1 MGTVPADPPD
11 DDLPEDGSVDDEAP
25 GGWPGAGVPLA
36 GIPTVGGRT
45 IGLPLTGRALLAT
58 PTIGDDRF
66 ARSVILLLEH
76 DDTGALGVVLNAPGE
91 APVDL
96 ALPEWAGR
104 VPSPAVV
111 FTGGPVGTD
120 RALGLIRLGPAWER
134 RSGTGIGLGAGA
146 DGGPDGTSS
155 GAVPEVPVEGPAG
168 VIEVPGTA
176 GTIGLVDLSRS
187 PEELDGVPGAHEVR
201 VFAGYAGWGAGQL
214 DAELEVGAWWDA
226 TVGGDDVFTARPE
239 SLWSRV
245 VARQDGARALF
256 ARCIGD
262 PSLN

>member
-1 MGTVPADPPD
+1 MGSVPADPPP
-11 DDLPEDGSVDDEAP
+11 DDLPEERSDDEAL
-25 GGWPGAGVPLA
+25 GRSSGKGLPLA

-45 IGLPLTGRALLAT
+45 SGRPLTGRALLAT

-66 ARSVILLLEH
+66 ARAVILLLEH
-76 DDTGALGVVLNAPGE
+76 DGTGALGIVLNAPGE
-91 APVDL
+91 APVDT

-104 VPSPAVV
+104 VRSPAVV

-134 RSGTGIGLGAGA
+134 LAGGGRHPGDGAA
-146 DGGPDGTSS
+146 GGPDGNR
-155 GAVPEVPVEGPAG
+155 GGDDPEAPFEGPAG

-187 PEELDGVPGAHEVR
+187 PDELDGVAGAQEVR

-226 TVGGDDVFTARPE
+226 AVGGDDVFTMDPE
-239 SLWSRV
+239 SLWAEV
-245 VARQDGARALF
+245 VARQGGARSLF
-256 ARCIGD
+256 ARCTGD